1 MTTKTT
7 VAEFRDFYNDE
18 TVWANEAWYEDLG
31 VTINGHEVDDDIV
44 WTNIPEDLDP
54 SSPMTISGGVIYRPK
69 TKGSQEKRE
78 INMESEFKRWR
89 KARALTAM
97 VATIPNEEIEGFKAY
112 VRLIGGKVS

>member
-69 TKGSQEKRE
+69 
-78 INMESEFKRWR
+78 IDMESEFKRWR
-89 KARALTAM
+89 NAKTLTAI
-97 VATIPNEEIEGFKAY
+97 VATIPNEKIEEFKAY
-112 VRLIGGKVS
+112 VKLIGGKLG